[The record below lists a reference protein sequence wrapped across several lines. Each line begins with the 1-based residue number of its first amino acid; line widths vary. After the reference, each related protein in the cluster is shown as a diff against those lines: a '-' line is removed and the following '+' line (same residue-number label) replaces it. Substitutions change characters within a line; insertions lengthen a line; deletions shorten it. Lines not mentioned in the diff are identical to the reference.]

1 MLKQCLDKQG
11 SEWRPVAGLSS
22 HVVRQT
28 LLLSALLGSAASA
41 QTAAA
46 PSSFEGQIVYQVMPD
61 RFADGN
67 TANNAGVDRANPRA
81 WHGGDLPG
89 LTAKLP
95 YIQNLGA
102 TALWMTPIYRQQ
114 ASNSFETAAYHGYW
128 PANFQDVDPH
138 FGTLGDFDT
147 LISGTQKAGMRV
159 ILDQVI
165 NHYGYAADVV
175 KQQPA
180 WFNGEAECAATTNKD
195 VDCALAGLPDL
206 KQSSPEVQKVL
217 FDAAD
222 FWRKRGVDAFRYD
235 AIKHVERPF
244 LNALLARDRAAGTW
258 TLGEWYDADT
268 GTVSEWQRAGFDSL
282 FLFSLQAA
290 MRDAI
295 MSGQGLD
302 RVAGVVARAEEL
314 QRPGE
319 VALFLDN
326 HDVPRFANGTLFEDD
341 GQARTKYGLRAL
353 MTLRGVPVIWQ
364 GTEIAMRG
372 GTDPDNR
379 RDMRFEADWTPA
391 ERSVYEVARAAIA
404 ARKAN
409 PSLSRGAQK
418 LLPLPPKLE
427 SDLLLFTRELNGE
440 PVLAA
445 WHNGK
450 ARQSY
455 SIRLSALGLTVGN
468 LAATR
473 SLFAGQDAKVSVSG
487 GFLHLSLPGRDAAA
501 FALK

>member
-1 MLKQCLDKQG
+1 MSKQFPHSRLA
-11 SEWRPVAGLSS
+11 PALSS
-22 HVVRQT
+22 SVVRQT
-28 LLLSALLGSAASA
+28 LLLSVLLGTGGAVQSAP
-41 QTAAA
+41 A
-46 PSSFEGQIVYQVMPD
+46 PASFEGQVIYQVMPD

-67 TANNAGVDRANPRA
+67 AANNAAVNRANPRA

-95 YIQNLGA
+95 YLQQLGA

-114 ASNSFETAAYHGYW
+114 SGNSFETAAYHGYW
-128 PANFQDVDPH
+128 PANFQEVDPH
-138 FGTLGDFDT
+138 FGTLEDFDT
-147 LISGTQKAGMRV
+147 LIGATQKAGMRV
-159 ILDQVI
+159 VLDQVI
-165 NHYGYAADVV
+165 NHYGYTAEVV

-180 WFNGEAECAATTNKD
+180 WFNGEAQCASSPNKD

-206 KQSSPEVQKVL
+206 KQSNPEVQKVL

-222 FWRKRGVDAFRYD
+222 FWRAHGVSAFRYD

-258 TLGEWYDADT
+258 TLGEWYDADS
-268 GTVSEWQRAGFDSL
+268 GTVAEWQRAGFDSL

-302 RVAGVVARAEEL
+302 RVSAVLSRAGEL
-314 QRPGE
+314 PRPGE

-341 GQARTKYGLRAL
+341 GQARTKYALRAL

-372 GTDPDNR
+372 GSDPDNR
-379 RDMRFEADWTPA
+379 RDMRFESDWTPA
-391 ERSVYEVARAAIA
+391 ERSVFEVARDAIA
-404 ARKAN
+404 VRKASA
-409 PSLSRGAQK
+409 SLSRGAQK
-418 LLPLPPKLE
+418 LLPVPPTLE
-427 SDLLLFTRELNGE
+427 SDLLLLTRELNGE

-450 ARQSY
+450 ARRSY
-455 SIRLSALGLTVGN
+455 SIRLSALGLTAQDQAV
-468 LAATR
+468 TR
-473 SLFAGQDAKVSVSG
+473 SLFAGQDAKVSIG
-487 GFLHLSLPGRDAAA
+487 GGWLHLSLPGRDAAA